1 MAVLAFS
8 LFAITGDSSNIVW
21 VALIGMPAQL
31 LIAWATY
38 RKASSA
44 DNAVNHRVNGTT
56 ISADILDMRHEMRE
70 QGRQLA
76 WLTRMVSVH
85 MKEHAS
91 GTFNDPDRLPDP

>member
-1 MAVLAFS
+1 MATLAFT
-8 LFAITGDSSNIVW
+8 LYYAVAVGGPDSIVW

-38 RKASSA
+38 RKAASA

-76 WLTRMVSVH
+76 WLTKMVSAH
-85 MKEHAS
+85 MKEHAN
-91 GTFNDPDRLPDP
+91 GTFGDMRDR

>member
-1 MAVLAFS
+1 VAVLALS
-8 LFAITGDSSNIVW
+8 LLAATGDSSSLIF
-21 VALIGMPAQL
+21 VALIGMPANL

-56 ISADILDMRHEMRE
+56 ISVDVLDMRHELRE
-70 QGRQLA
+70 QGKQLA
-76 WLTRMVSVH
+76 WLTRMVSIH

-91 GTFNDPDRLPDP
+91 GTFSDPDGLSDT